1 MDKQAFLSLLRERL
15 IKFEVDEENINKY
28 IKQFERYFNTMTDDE
43 INDQIVNYDGV
54 EGIAQN
60 IINLI
65 RKKQDSSQTIS
76 LASKGANTS
85 TITYP
90 VIQLKAEKNADS
102 VICEIDT
109 VKSDNS
115 TKNNQIDDDINPN
128 NETDDESKSNNGA
141 DTTDE
146 NTDIYNDDNLQPE
159 DDYYNLKKKNS
170 RGFSPAI
177 LSENIKAENKS
188 KKINSSDISPQRIP
202 SVQENKT
209 ITQNK
214 PASVHSE
221 HINAQKQNQLS
232 QIKQSE
238 YKQVSIERKSR
249 NIKKL
254 TDDNLNIRQ
263 TKTMNAPN
271 IDFNELDET
280 FLEDTAIPNTAL
292 YWIVII
298 LTIPL
303 SVPLFLTIL
312 FLFITAFSI
321 LAVTIV
327 FLVAGLIFLIVAGT
341 GLSLIGIIYGVTQ
354 IFKSLPIG
362 LFEIGFGVII
372 GGSAMLLGILVYNT
386 AIRFL
391 PFVIKYLI
399 AFFMFTIRKIKDLFK
414 FIKRECAKQ

>member
-1 MDKQAFLSLLRERL
+1 MDKQAFLSLLKERL
-15 IKFEVDEENINKY
+15 FKYEVDEENINKY

-60 IINLI
+60 IIKLI
-65 RKKQDSSQTIS
+65 RKKQDSSQTLS
-76 LASKGANTS
+76 SVSKGANTS

-102 VICEIDT
+102 VTCEIET
-109 VKSDNS
+109 VKTDS
-115 TKNNQIDDDINPN
+115 TQKNNQTEDKINPIIKI
-128 NETDDESKSNNGA
+128 DGESKSNNGSDIA
-141 DTTDE
+141 DEYTDG
-146 NTDIYNDDNLQPE
+146 NNDDNLQPE
-159 DDYYNLKKKNS
+159 DDYYNLKKKNGN
-170 RGFSPAI
+170 GFSPAI
-177 LSENIKAENKS
+177 MSENIKAENKP
-188 KKINSSDISPQRIP
+188 KKVNSSDISSNQIP
-202 SVQENKT
+202 LIQKNKT
-209 ITQNK
+209 IDQNK
-214 PASVHSE
+214 SALGNSE
-221 HINAQKQNQLS
+221 HINTKKQTQLS
-232 QIKQSE
+232 QIKKSE

-249 NIKKL
+249 NINKL
-254 TDDNLNIRQ
+254 TEENLNIRQ

-280 FLEDTAIPNTAL
+280 FLDDTAIPNTAL

-303 SVPLFLTIL
+303 SIPLFLTVL
-312 FLFITAFSI
+312 LLFIAAFSV
-321 LAVTIV
+321 LAVAIV
-327 FLVAGLIFLIVAGT
+327 FLVTGLIFLIVAGT
-341 GLSLIGIIYGVTQ
+341 GLSLVGIIYGVTQ

-399 AFFMFTIRKIKDLFK
+399 IFFMFTIRKIKDLFK

>member
-1 MDKQAFLSLLRERL
+1 MDKQAFLSLLKERL
-15 IKFEVDEENINKY
+15 FKYEVDEENINKY

-60 IINLI
+60 IIKLI
-65 RKKQDSSQTIS
+65 RKKQDTSQTLS
-76 LASKGANTS
+76 SVSKGANTS

-90 VIQLKAEKNADS
+90 VIQLKTEKNADS
-102 VICEIDT
+102 VTCEIET
-109 VKSDNS
+109 VKSDS
-115 TKNNQIDDDINPN
+115 TQKNNQTEDKINPIIKI
-128 NETDDESKSNNGA
+128 DGESKSNNGSDIA
-141 DTTDE
+141 DEYTDK
-146 NTDIYNDDNLQPE
+146 NNDDNLQPE
-159 DDYYNLKKKNS
+159 DDYYNLKKKNGN
-170 RGFSPAI
+170 GFSPVI
-177 LSENIKAENKS
+177 MSENIKAENKP
-188 KKINSSDISPQRIP
+188 KKINSSDISSNQIP
-202 SVQENKT
+202 LIQKNKT
-209 ITQNK
+209 IDQNK
-214 PASVHSE
+214 PALGNSE
-221 HINAQKQNQLS
+221 HINTKKQTQLS

-238 YKQVSIERKSR
+238 YKQVSIERKSH
-249 NIKKL
+249 NINKL
-254 TDDNLNIRQ
+254 TEENLNIRQ

-303 SVPLFLTIL
+303 SIPLFLTVL
-312 FLFITAFSI
+312 LLFIAAFSV
-321 LAVTIV
+321 LAVAIV
-327 FLVAGLIFLIVAGT
+327 FLVTGLIFLIVAGT
-341 GLSLIGIIYGVTQ
+341 GLSLVGIIYGVTQ

-399 AFFMFTIRKIKDLFK
+399 IFFMFTIRKIKDLFK

>member
-15 IKFEVDEENINKY
+15 IKFEVDEDNINKY

-60 IINLI
+60 ILKLI
-65 RKKQDSSQTIS
+65 KKKQDLSQT
-76 LASKGANTS
+76 LTAVSKITNIS

-90 VIQLKAEKNADS
+90 VVQLKEEKNTDS
-102 VICEIDT
+102 VTCEIET
-109 VKSDNS
+109 VKSES
-115 TKNNQIDDDINPN
+115 SLKNNQTDADKNMS
-128 NETDDESKSNNGA
+128 NETDNQSKTKNGF
-141 DTTDE
+141 DTTDD
-146 NTDIYNDDNLQPE
+146 NTGIDNYNKLQPE
-159 DDYYNLKKKNS
+159 DDYYNLKKKDS
-170 RGFSPAI
+170 RGFSPAT
-177 LSENIKAENKS
+177 LSENMKTGTKS
-188 KKINSSDISPQRIP
+188 KTNIYDISTQRIP
-202 SVQENKT
+202 SIQENKIT
-209 ITQNK
+209 TQNK
-214 PASVHSE
+214 PASGHSE
-221 HINAQKQNQLS
+221 HINAKKQTQLS

-238 YKQVSIERKSR
+238 YKQASIEQKSQ
-249 NIKKL
+249 NINRL
-254 TDDNLNIRQ
+254 MDDNPSIRQ

-271 IDFNELDET
+271 IDFNELDES

-303 SVPLFLTIL
+303 SVPLFLTVL
-312 FLFITAFSI
+312 FLFISAFSI

-327 FLVAGLIFLIVAGT
+327 LLVAGLIFSIVAGT
-341 GLSLIGIIYGVTQ
+341 GLSLVGIIYGVTQ

-399 AFFMFTIRKIKDLFK
+399 VFFMFTIRKIKNLFI

>member
-28 IKQFERYFNTMTDDE
+28 SKQFERYFNTMTDDE

-60 IINLI
+60 IIKLI
-65 RKKQDSSQTIS
+65 RKKQDSPQTIS
-76 LASKGANTS
+76 SVSKGTNTQ

-90 VIQLKAEKNADS
+90 VIQLKAEKSADS
-102 VICEIDT
+102 VTCEIET
-109 VKSDNS
+109 VKSDS
-115 TKNNQIDDDINPN
+115 SLKNNQTEDKINPIT
-128 NETDDESKSNNGA
+128 ETDGESKSINGSDTA
-141 DTTDE
+141 DE
-146 NTDIYNDDNLQPE
+146 RSNGNIEDNLQPE

-170 RGFSPAI
+170 NGFSPAI
-177 LSENIKAENKS
+177 LSENIKAEYKT
-188 KKINSSDISPQRIP
+188 KKINSASQRIP
-202 SVQENKT
+202 SIQENKT
-209 ITQNK
+209 TIQNK
-214 PASVHSE
+214 SASGHSK
-221 HINAQKQNQLS
+221 HIDTQKQTQLS

-238 YKQVSIERKSR
+238 YKQVSIERKSS
-249 NIKKL
+249 NINKL

-263 TKTMNAPN
+263 TKTINVPN

-280 FLEDTAIPNTAL
+280 FLEDTVIPNTAL

-303 SVPLFLTIL
+303 SVPLFLTVL
-312 FLFITAFSI
+312 FLFIAAFSI
-321 LAVTIV
+321 LAVSIV
-327 FLVAGLIFLIVAGT
+327 FLVTGLIFLIVAGT
-341 GLSLIGIIYGVTQ
+341 GLSLVGIIYGVTQ

-372 GGSAMLLGILVYNT
+372 GGTAMLLGILVYNT

-399 AFFMFTIRKIKDLFK
+399 VFFMFTISKIKDLFK